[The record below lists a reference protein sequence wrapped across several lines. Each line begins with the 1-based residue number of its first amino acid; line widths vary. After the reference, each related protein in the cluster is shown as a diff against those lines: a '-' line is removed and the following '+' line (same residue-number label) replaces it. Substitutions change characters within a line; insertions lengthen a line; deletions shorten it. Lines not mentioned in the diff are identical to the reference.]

1 MLIAIKLNTEDD
13 ILDFVNIARSYKA
26 PIDLIKYHHC
36 VDAKSILGVIALG
49 LYESVTVRILTLNE
63 DEIERFKKEIS
74 EFIMISRTPLT
85 SVMV

>member
-1 MLIAIKLNTEDD
+1 MAIIKLTSEDMA
-13 ILDFVNIARSYKA
+13 LNFVNKMNTFNAD
-26 PIDLIKYHHC
+26 IDLVKGYNC

-74 EFIMISRTPLT
+74 EFI
-85 SVMV
+85 VWK